1 MGTYVPAMATTELDD
16 LSGIPRYVQI
26 AHAIEREIRSGK
38 WETGKSA
45 PSRAQI
51 AQRYG
56 VARETAAHAH
66 RWLAERG
73 YLVAVAGVGMVVTPP
88 DRWPVG

>member
-1 MGTYVPAMATTELDD
+1 VGTSELDD

-26 AHAIEREIRSGK
+26 ARVLEAEIRSGQ
-38 WETGKSA
+38 WESGRPA

-51 AQRYG
+51 AQRWG
-56 VARETAAHAH
+56 VAKETAAHAH

-73 YLVAVAGVGMVVTPP
+73 YLASVPGVGMVVTPEG
-88 DRWPVG
+88 RWPES

>member
-1 MGTYVPAMATTELDD
+1 MGRYLPAMSTDELDD

-26 AHAIEREIRSGK
+26 GRAVEAEIRSGE
-38 WETGKSA
+38 WQPGKAA
-45 PSRAQI
+45 PSRVQI
-51 AQRYG
+51 SQRWG
-56 VARETAAHAH
+56 VAKETAAHAH

-88 DRWPVG
+88 DRWPQS